1 MCIIIYFQIANSGV
15 ELSNVSMEM
24 MSEFTEDGKL
34 KNPPNTAKRRK
45 MDSVLKSQF
54 EMESKKLLEWFERTE
69 TTLELLTKDEDG
81 ATSSPNDQFT
91 AEEQLVLVQVRSSIK
106 IYQAFLRNKWTFC
119 WFKGIHYRSSVDWQS
134 FLLPLS
140 DHAWVKLYRDVR
152 CVLIGGS
159 WVSF

>member
-1 MCIIIYFQIANSGV
+1 MKNIEVLCELAFKTAVDEKYVVLNMVIFFFQIANSGV

-54 EMESKKLLEWFERTE
+54 EMESKELLEWFERTE

-91 AEEQLVLVQVRSSIK
+91 AEEQLVLVQVRGSIK
-106 IYQAFLRNKWTFC
+106 IYGDVLQVLVRNKYVFC
-119 WFKGIHYRSSVDWQS
+119 
-134 FLLPLS
+134 
-140 DHAWVKLYRDVR
+140 
-152 CVLIGGS
+152 
-159 WVSF
+159 

>member
-91 AEEQLVLVQVRSSIK
+91 AEEQLVLVQVRSSIN
-106 IYQAFLRNKWTFC
+106 INQVFLRNKWTF
-119 WFKGIHYRSSVDWQS
+119 Y
-134 FLLPLS
+134 
-140 DHAWVKLYRDVR
+140 
-152 CVLIGGS
+152 
-159 WVSF
+159 